1 MTFAS
6 VEKAGWRPRGGRG
19 IVMVDSVKAATMSI
33 HDYRCLTAQGEPFN
47 FAALRG
53 QVLLVV
59 NVASRCGY
67 TPQLRELERLYRR
80 YRERG
85 FAVIGFPCNQF
96 ARQSPESAL
105 DFCTLSARE
114 YQVSFPLM
122 EKVKVNG
129 PGAHPLFVELRRGAP
144 GVLGTTAIKWNFTKF
159 LVGRDGRVI
168 RRFAPRDGEAAL
180 REALEIALD
189 EA

>member
-1 MTFAS
+1 
-6 VEKAGWRPRGGRG
+6 
-19 IVMVDSVKAATMSI
+19 MSI
-33 HDYRCLTAQGEPFN
+33 HDHQCRTAQGEPFN
-47 FAALRG
+47 FGALRG
-53 QVLLVV
+53 QVLLIV
-59 NVASRCGY
+59 NVASHCGF

-80 YRERG
+80 YRDRG
-85 FAVIGFPCNQF
+85 FMVIGFPCNQF

-129 PGAHPLFVELRRGAP
+129 SGAHPLFAELKREVP
-144 GVLGTTAIKWNFTKF
+144 GVLGTGMIKWNFTKF

-168 RRFAPRDGEAAL
+168 RRFSPREGEAEL
-180 REALEIALD
+180 REALERALD
-189 EA
+189 ET

>member
-1 MTFAS
+1 
-6 VEKAGWRPRGGRG
+6 
-19 IVMVDSVKAATMSI
+19 MSI
-33 HDYRCLTAQGEPFN
+33 HDHQCLTSHGEPFN
-47 FAALRG
+47 FGALRG

-59 NVASRCGY
+59 NVASRCGF

-80 YRERG
+80 YRDRG
-85 FAVIGFPCNQF
+85 FMVIGFPCNQF

-129 PGAHPLFVELRRGAP
+129 GETHPLFAELKREAP
-144 GVLGTTAIKWNFTKF
+144 GLLGTRAIKWNFTKF

-168 RRFAPRDGEAAL
+168 RRFSPRDGEGVL
-180 REALEIALD
+180 REALEKALD
-189 EA
+189 ES